1 MSLTVT
7 LIRGLPGSGKS
18 TLAQK
23 IEGIHLE
30 ADMYFVDDDG
40 QYHFDP
46 NKLSDAHRW
55 CQNQSEYWLK
65 QGKSI
70 VVSNTFVRRWEM
82 DAYRKLAKR
91 YKAKLVVKVCRGQ
104 FGNVHNVPEETLAQM
119 QKRWQE

>member
-119 QKRWQE
+119 KKRWQE

>member
-46 NKLSDAHRW
+46 NKLNDAHRW